1 MKNIIL
7 VIVVLLIFIGGL
19 GWFIFTSDNL
29 KEPPPKTKA
38 AEDKNTKPIKVDDN
52 ATKPAKELT
61 KEDIVGEY
69 EITIDGNTGRLV
81 FLENGVYEVYDNG
94 KKKEGEGR
102 WKLTKEWE
110 IHVTA
115 PDEETGIFRINKDGS
130 ITPIAGIKDA
140 KREESPKDKQ
150 IDFKKIK

>member
-1 MKNIIL
+1 MKNTLL
-7 VIVVLLIFIGGL
+7 VIVALLALSCGKGKEAQ
-19 GWFIFTSDNL
+19 TYEKVTEDN
-29 KEPPPKTKA
+29 
-38 AEDKNTKPIKVDDN
+38 NTKSVKVDDN

-69 EITIDGNTGRLV
+69 EITIDGNTGRLI

-130 ITPIAGIKDA
+130 ITPIAAIKDG
-140 KREESPKDKQ
+140 KREEAPKEEQ
-150 IDFKKIK
+150 ITFKKIK